1 VQEDYPSLR
10 KWVDTFELGS
20 KRHSLR

>member
-20 KRHSLR
+20 RQHSPC

>member
-20 KRHSLR
+20 KRHSPC